1 MMPAAYGK
9 PYAAPPVTS
18 TAAPTSTTA
27 APAAGFGAGKTRK
40 PPTATKRALA
50 AITFNDTDSQPAA
63 QRRRMEYGLDV
74 GLGLGAWVESENM
87 PPIMAL

>member
-1 MMPAAYGK
+1 MMPAAYGT
-9 PYAAPPVTS
+9 PYVAPAVTS
-18 TAAPTSTTA
+18 TAAPAPTA
-27 APAAGFGAGKTRK
+27 PAPAAVFGAGKTRK

-63 QRRRMEYGLDV
+63 QRRRLEYGLD
-74 GLGLGAWVESENM
+74 LGLGAWVDSENM